1 MAAVRSRKNL
11 CEISAT
17 SVKNLTELVENFQFK
32 RVKTIDVYTA
42 PHKKSVSL
50 LFYESYISFPVSQ
63 RHGIS
68 WLVKVNGNP
77 NASLP
82 KVWVNLG

>member
-1 MAAVRSRKNL
+1 MATVRSPKNL

-17 SVKNLTELVENFQFK
+17 SVKNLTALVENFQFK
-32 RVKTIDVYTA
+32 RVKTIDVYTVLN
-42 PHKKSVSL
+42 KKSVSL

-68 WLVKVNGNP
+68 WLVKVIGNP